1 MQFGEYIKF
10 TGISVWFLFSIYLFN
25 PVLSPYV
32 KSLGFNDIQIS
43 ILFSLL
49 PISIIIFSPVMGSL
63 SDSVGRKKIV
73 LLGIF
78 IEIMAILLYLV
89 GTPWPII
96 AAAKILDAIGVVTVS
111 LVTLAKIEDTL
122 DGSKRG
128 KYTGW
133 SLSARYLG
141 TVLGPVV
148 GATLANIFS
157 MKAPFVTSVILL
169 VILFLFVLQ
178 KENESIKRS
187 TSISL
192 NPIKEIKEFI
202 SVKKLQG
209 MGILGIVMHATNP
222 AIQIFLPLF
231 ILEKL
236 GLGIEYVGYA
246 YFFLTFM
253 HLFQFKF
260 GELSDRYGSWRIVII
275 GCIISAIGIM
285 LMGFSPNFII
295 LSLILVLRGIG
306 NSMWNVS
313 AWNLMS
319 DVGEKMKKEGTITT
333 SYISLA
339 KIGSFASFLFSGL
352 IVMMFGMRFLFILNG
367 LIILMG
373 IVISYPLLRC
383 EI

>member
-1 MQFGEYIKF
+1 
-10 TGISVWFLFSIYLFN
+10 
-25 PVLSPYV
+25 
-32 KSLGFNDIQIS
+32 
-43 ILFSLL
+43 
-49 PISIIIFSPVMGSL
+49 
-63 SDSVGRKKIV
+63 
-73 LLGIF
+73 
-78 IEIMAILLYLV
+78 
-89 GTPWPII
+89 
-96 AAAKILDAIGVVTVS
+96 
-111 LVTLAKIEDTL
+111 
-122 DGSKRG
+122 
-128 KYTGW
+128 
-133 SLSARYLG
+133 
-141 TVLGPVV
+141 
-148 GATLANIFS
+148 
-157 MKAPFVTSVILL
+157 
-169 VILFLFVLQ
+169 
-178 KENESIKRS
+178 
-187 TSISL
+187 
-192 NPIKEIKEFI
+192 
-202 SVKKLQG
+202 
-209 MGILGIVMHATNP
+209 
-222 AIQIFLPLF
+222 
-231 ILEKL
+231 
-236 GLGIEYVGYA
+236 
-246 YFFLTFM
+246 M